1 LLCLWHL
8 DAEQKL
14 MQQKHVLVVDDD
26 PDILEVI
33 TRALASQEVRVSTAR
48 RVSVARDML
57 LRQTVDLVIADARM
71 PGESGLQ
78 LARSATEIGIA
89 SILMSGD
96 LEWSE
101 EHGLSADQYLAK
113 PFDLNSLKR
122 LVATYLVSDELQN
135 GPAKVR

>member
-1 LLCLWHL
+1 
-8 DAEQKL
+8 

-78 LARSATEIGIA
+78 LTRSATEIGIA